1 MEQQTN
7 TQVAKKHN
15 PVIALIM
22 SWLII
27 TGTYLLLRITFLT
40 FGFHSHPAVLGGCL
54 AIIPYLLAAIYLWK
68 SNASQRVG
76 YYVLGIMLPAIVEKV
91 TLYLLGSLLYGMN
104 PGNIAGVLEKIAQ
117 KESFTNFITTPSAR
131 YIFEISFLGWPYI
144 LGSLIVCALLVLLI
158 VGVSKEKFKGSSK

>member
-1 MEQQTN
+1 MEQQN
-7 TQVAKKHN
+7 STQVAKKHN

-27 TGTYLLLRITFLT
+27 TGTYLLLRIIFLT
-40 FGFHSHPAVLGGCL
+40 LGFHIYPAVLGGCL
-54 AIIPYLLAAIYLWK
+54 AIIPYFFGAFYLWK

-76 YYVLGIMLPAIVEKV
+76 YYALGIVLPAIVEKV

-104 PGNIAGVLEKIAQ
+104 PGNIAEVLEKIAQ
-117 KESFTNFITTPSAR
+117 KEPFTNFITTPSAR

-144 LGSLIVCALLVLLI
+144 LGSLLICVVLIFLI
-158 VGVSKEKFKGSSK
+158 GAINKHRR